1 MKKLLIST
9 DLDSTLL
16 YEDYS
21 YLEAKPLL
29 AELRQLGFPV
39 VLNSSKTLSEMREIA
54 AELATGAPI
63 ISENGGVLQMPDGSV
78 QFVGLEREEIL
89 RVAHG
94 LREGGGLKFEGF
106 ADWTAEQLVKL
117 TGLPL
122 KGANLAKDR
131 LSTEPILWEDSEE
144 KLEEFRRELQKEGI
158 RALLGGQFVH
168 LMGEND
174 KAEGMKVALSY
185 YKELEPDVEWV
196 TVALGD
202 GDNDVK
208 MLEEAD
214 RAVVI
219 PREDGVKIQAKNDKL
234 IVAERIAAAGW
245 ADSITKILKEEF

>member
-89 RVAHG
+89 RVAH
-94 LREGGGLKFEGF
+94 
-106 ADWTAEQLVKL
+106 VC
-117 TGLPL
+117 
-122 KGANLAKDR
+122 
-131 LSTEPILWEDSEE
+131 
-144 KLEEFRRELQKEGI
+144 
-158 RALLGGQFVH
+158 
-168 LMGEND
+168 
-174 KAEGMKVALSY
+174 
-185 YKELEPDVEWV
+185 
-196 TVALGD
+196 
-202 GDNDVK
+202 
-208 MLEEAD
+208 
-214 RAVVI
+214 
-219 PREDGVKIQAKNDKL
+219 
-234 IVAERIAAAGW
+234 
-245 ADSITKILKEEF
+245 

>member
-1 MKKLLIST
+1 M
-9 DLDSTLL
+9 
-16 YEDYS
+16 
-21 YLEAKPLL
+21 
-29 AELRQLGFPV
+29 
-39 VLNSSKTLSEMREIA
+39 
-54 AELATGAPI
+54 
-63 ISENGGVLQMPDGSV
+63 
-78 QFVGLEREEIL
+78 
-89 RVAHG
+89 
-94 LREGGGLKFEGF
+94 F